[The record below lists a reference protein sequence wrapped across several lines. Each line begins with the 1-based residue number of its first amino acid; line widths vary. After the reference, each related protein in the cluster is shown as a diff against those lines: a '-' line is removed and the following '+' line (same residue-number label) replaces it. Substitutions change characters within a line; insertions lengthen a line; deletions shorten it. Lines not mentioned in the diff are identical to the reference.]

1 MTSIAT
7 DRSYLDSRPTSMPSW
22 WRPGVVVIGLG
33 VIALALGE
41 AIRPDQWWVPGAFI
55 IASGLVL
62 LPAIRRAL
70 RRGVQEVL
78 ADHLLVL
85 AGAFIVYYVIGAL
98 LIPFGPRDQAEHA
111 LLYYWVDARLAMRV
125 TAANSIGFGLALV
138 FGSLVRRNWVFR
150 WARTAIGIGRSIPQ
164 EWVIVLFLLLGGA
177 SSLYVLAFDSGLRA
191 GVVPGVTRTMAQL
204 LLVAIMVAAANR
216 GRGSFWLLLIAVVL
230 AVLQA
235 IGGLLLLS
243 KSSVLLPLLALIVGL
258 GWRLGIRRVIVPGCA
273 VLLAVFLLIDDP
285 VAETRNISGLR
296 GPVDWSDR
304 ITLLTERVLHPSE
317 FTQGGDYDPWI
328 RFCYLPSQGAAI
340 DMYDAGQGGDDF
352 SQLGWAFL
360 PRFLFPAKPIMTSS
374 GTEFHYKITGFEN
387 SSTGQGVFVNGYYN
401 LGWWGVIAVGIAVG
415 CILAWTS
422 AIAAKVYRAHALLWL
437 PMALLGSFMA
447 FRIDGHFLADY
458 WGPFVFL
465 GYAVLGGVV
474 MKTLFGRHRV

>member
-1 MTSIAT
+1 M
-7 DRSYLDSRPTSMPSW
+7 LEPSW
-22 WRPGVVVIGLG
+22 WRPGVAILGLG
-33 VIALALGE
+33 VLALVWQGFVRDDE
-41 AIRPDQWWVPGAFI
+41 WWVLGAFI

-70 RRGVQEVL
+70 RRGVQKVL

-85 AGAFIVYYVIGAL
+85 AGAFLVYYVIGAL
-98 LIPFGPRDQAEHA
+98 LIPFGPRDQAENA
-111 LLYYWVDARLAMRV
+111 LLYYSVDARLAMRV
-125 TAANSIGFGLALV
+125 TAANCIGFGLALV
-138 FGSLVRRNWVFR
+138 FGSLVRRNWVSR

-164 EWVIVLFLLLGGA
+164 EWVIVLFLLVGGA
-177 SSLYVLAFDSGLRA
+177 SSFYVLMFDIGMGSGE
-191 GVVPGVTRTMAQL
+191 VVYGLLRTMSRL

-216 GRGSFWLLLIAVVL
+216 GRSSFWLLLIAIVL

-243 KSSVLLPLLALIVGL
+243 KSSVLLPLLALIAGL
-258 GWRLGIRRVIVPGCA
+258 GWRLGIRRVIVPGFA

-285 VAETRNISGLR
+285 VAATRNISGLR
-296 GPVDWSDR
+296 GPVDLGERIALLREGVLRPSD
-304 ITLLTERVLHPSE
+304 
-317 FTQGGDYDPWI
+317 FAQGTHNNPWT
-328 RFCYLPSQGAAI
+328 RFCYLPSQGAAL
-340 DMYDAGQGGDDF
+340 DFYDTGQGGDDF
-352 SQLGWAFL
+352 SRLGWAFV
-360 PRFLFPAKPIMTSS
+360 PRFLFPTKPIMTSS
-374 GTEFHYKITGFEN
+374 GMEFHYKIRGNEN

-422 AIAAKVYRAHALLWL
+422 AIAAEVYRADALLWL

-474 MKTLFGRHRV
+474 MKTLFGRHRASRVDA